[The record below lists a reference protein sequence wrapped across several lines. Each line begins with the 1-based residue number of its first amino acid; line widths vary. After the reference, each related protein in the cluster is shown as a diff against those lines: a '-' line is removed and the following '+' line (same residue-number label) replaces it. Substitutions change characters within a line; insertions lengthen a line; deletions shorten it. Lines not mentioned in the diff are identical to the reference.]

1 MGDGNRCA
9 TGGPPGVRAGIPS
22 GDLPAGAGVGADEAR
37 ADLGGTVVGLTVAIP
52 ITIPTLNVFIRMHW
66 AKRRKLQEEVAW
78 ILQAAIDS
86 ATRRGRQ
93 VHRAEWIAKIPLK
106 HCRIR
111 IVRHSR
117 REPDPDGLDSTA
129 KLILDALQPCS
140 KTHPFGLGIIENDNR
155 ECIGKPEVVHA
166 KGSNATVITITEV
179 RHDRSRNGSAP
190 Q

>member
-9 TGGPPGVRAGIPS
+9 TGGPAGVRAGIPA

-37 ADLGGTVVGLTVAIP
+37 ADFGGTVVGLTVAIP
-52 ITIPTLNVFIRMHW
+52 ITLPTLNVLLRMHW

-78 ILQAAIDS
+78 MLRS
-86 ATRRGRQ
+86 EMGVVFRYPSSGRA
-93 VHRAEWIAKIPLK
+93 RTEWLAKIPLK

-179 RHDRSRNGSAP
+179 RR
-190 Q
+190 